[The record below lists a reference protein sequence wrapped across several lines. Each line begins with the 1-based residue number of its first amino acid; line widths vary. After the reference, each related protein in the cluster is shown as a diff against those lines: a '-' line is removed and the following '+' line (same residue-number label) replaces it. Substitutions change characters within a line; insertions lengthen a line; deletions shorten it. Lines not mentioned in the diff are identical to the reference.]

1 MLWSQFPGLIFQL
14 FYILTVWRWTS
25 YLTSLYLSFLTIK
38 CKLKIVPTIYIG
50 EGHGNPLQ
58 YSRLENSMDSGA
70 WWATVHGVTKGRTWL
85 THTHQSY
92 KVFMRLTG
100 FPDGYGLCRWLSKEI
115 CLKRHWRCGLQY
127 FCLENSTDRG
137 ARLALVQWVSKSWT
151 RLSDQAHT
159 LCW

>member
-1 MLWSQFPGLIFQL
+1 MWCDRHTLWSQFPGLIFQL
-14 FYILTVWRWTS
+14 FYILTVWPWTS

-85 THTHQSY
+85 THTHTNHIKFLWGLRASLMAMDFADGSV
-92 KVFMRLTG
+92 KKSVWKDTG
-100 FPDGYGLCRWLSKEI
+100 DVDSSIFAWKIPQTEEPG
-115 CLKRHWRCGLQY
+115 
-127 FCLENSTDRG
+127 
-137 ARLALVQWVSKSWT
+137 
-151 RLSDQAHT
+151 
-159 LCW
+159 